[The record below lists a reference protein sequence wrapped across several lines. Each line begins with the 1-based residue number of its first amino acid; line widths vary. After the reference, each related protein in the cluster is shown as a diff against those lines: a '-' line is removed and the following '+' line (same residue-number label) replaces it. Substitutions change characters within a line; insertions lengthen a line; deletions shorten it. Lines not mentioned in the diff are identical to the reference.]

1 MVINLHSIS
10 GYNNFYFVL
19 MYLQTCEK
27 RLTVL
32 KQTIIQKQNTCT
44 KHLNMK
50 IFMQGLHR
58 CLMTKLSFKPL

>member
-1 MVINLHSIS
+1 
-10 GYNNFYFVL
+10 

-58 CLMTKLSFKPL
+58 CL